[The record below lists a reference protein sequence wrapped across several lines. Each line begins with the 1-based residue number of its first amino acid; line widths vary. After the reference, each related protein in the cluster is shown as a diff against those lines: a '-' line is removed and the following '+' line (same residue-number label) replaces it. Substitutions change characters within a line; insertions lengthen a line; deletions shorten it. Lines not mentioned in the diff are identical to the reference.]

1 MNALHLDKAMD
12 MELCNYLSPD

>member
-12 MELCNYLSPD
+12 MELRNYLSPD